1 MIRVGLAGGIGSG
14 KSGIAKCFEILGI
27 PVYYSDENAKRI
39 ISEDRETKQALIKE
53 FGKNLYIQ
61 NELQKEKLAETIFNN
76 PSARLI
82 VNEIVHPVVR
92 KDFEQWTIES
102 QAEIVIIESAI
113 MFDTGFYKLLD
124 KTILILAEQKQR
136 INRVIKRDNLSEK
149 SVIQRINA
157 QRNPEDFKAIADFI
171 IYNNDNDE
179 VFPQIQYIINKLKK
193 NG

>member
-1 MIRVGLAGGIGSG
+1 MLCKV
-14 KSGIAKCFEILGI
+14 
-27 PVYYSDENAKRI
+27 
-39 ISEDRETKQALIKE
+39 
-53 FGKNLYIQ
+53 
-61 NELQKEKLAETIFNN
+61 
-76 PSARLI
+76 LI
-82 VNEIVHPVVR
+82 V
-92 KDFEQWTIES
+92 
-102 QAEIVIIESAI
+102 
-113 MFDTGFYKLLD
+113 
-124 KTILILAEQKQR
+124 ILILAEQKQR